1 MALPLF
7 LQTIEQSGLSIWL
20 RESDSVLG
28 FWFVLSWHAIG
39 MVLLVGASAV
49 VDLRIL
55 GIVPDLPLA
64 PLKGLYR
71 FIWMGFWIQVSS
83 GLFLLIAYPTKSL
96 TNADFYLKLV
106 LIGLGLTI
114 TQRLKNRVLS
124 DTSLTEAAMMAKG
137 KVFAAWSLIFWV
149 GAIAAGRLL
158 AYTYTY
164 LTYPL

>member
-7 LQTIEQSGLSIWL
+7 LQTIEQSGVSIWL

-49 VDLRIL
+49 IDLRIL
-55 GIVPDLPLA
+55 GVVPDLPLA

-137 KVFAAWSLIFWV
+137 KVFAAWSLIFWL

>member
-1 MALPLF
+1 LALPLF
-7 LQTIEQSGLSIWL
+7 LQTIEQSGVSIWL

-49 VDLRIL
+49 IDLRIL
-55 GIVPDLPLA
+55 GVVPDLPLA

-137 KVFAAWSLIFWV
+137 KVFAAWSLIFWL